1 MICLHHE
8 VCNNLKVDYTKVNRV
23 SLLFKVN
30 QIRKE
35 IENLKKKKYT
45 TKEKLN
51 TYINNTFEIPKL
63 KQKSSIGYQD
73 NKLDLS
79 MERKDKEEGM
89 LKKIIKEQCIE
100 MLTR

>member
-8 VCNNLKVDYTKVNRV
+8 VCGNLKVDYTKVNRV

-35 IENLKKKKYT
+35 IENLKKK
-45 TKEKLN
+45 
-51 TYINNTFEIPKL
+51 EIHH
-63 KQKSSIGYQD
+63 QREKSSIGYQE

-89 LKKIIKEQCIE
+89 LKKIY
-100 MLTR
+100 

>member
-35 IENLKKKKYT
+35 IENLKKR
-45 TKEKLN
+45 N
-51 TYINNTFEIPKL
+51 TPPKR
-63 KQKSSIGYQD
+63 
-73 NKLDLS
+73 N
-79 MERKDKEEGM
+79 
-89 LKKIIKEQCIE
+89 
-100 MLTR
+100 

>member
-8 VCNNLKVDYTKVNRV
+8 VCDNLKVDYTKVNRV
-23 SLLFKVN
+23 SLLFKVT

-35 IENLKKKKYT
+35 IEN
-45 TKEKLN
+45 KEKLN

-63 KQKSSIGYQD
+63 KQKSSIGYQE

-89 LKKIIKEQCIE
+89 LKKIY
-100 MLTR
+100 